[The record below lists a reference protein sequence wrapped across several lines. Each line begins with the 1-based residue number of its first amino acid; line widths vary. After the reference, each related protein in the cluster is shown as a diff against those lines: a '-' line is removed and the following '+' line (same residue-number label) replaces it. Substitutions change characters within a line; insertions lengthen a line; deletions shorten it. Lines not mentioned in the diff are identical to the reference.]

1 MNDFDKASLD
11 VEEMLKDIEKEK
23 KINKIERIEEL
34 LVRHIRAHIVI
45 DLKENFYN
53 VHIKRSDTLLS
64 YDDIAKK
71 WNVSTK
77 YVKDIAEETGYTI

>member
-1 MNDFDKASLD
+1 MNDFDEASLS
-11 VEEMLKDIEKEK
+11 VEETLRDIKREKN
-23 KINKIERIEEL
+23 INKIERIEEL
-34 LVRHIRAHIVI
+34 IVSHIKAHIII

-53 VHIKRSDTLLS
+53 VHIRRSDRLS

-77 YVKDIAEETGYTI
+77 YVKNIAEETGYTI

>member
-1 MNDFDKASLD
+1 MNDFDMASLS
-11 VEEMLKDIEKEK
+11 VEETLREIDKEK

-34 LVRHIRAHIVI
+34 IVRHIKAHIII
-45 DLKENFYN
+45 DLKENYYN
-53 VHIKRSDTLLS
+53 VHIRRSDRLS

-77 YVKDIAEETGYTI
+77 YVKDIAEEAGYTI

>member
-1 MNDFDKASLD
+1 MNDFDEASLR

-34 LVRHIRAHIVI
+34 IVGHIKAHIVI

-53 VHIKRSDTLLS
+53 VHIRRSDRLS

-71 WNVSTK
+71 WNVSSI
-77 YVKDIAEETGYTI
+77 YVKNIAEETGYTI

>member
-1 MNDFDKASLD
+1 MNDFDEASLS
-11 VEEMLKDIEKEK
+11 VEETLREIEKEK

-34 LVRHIRAHIVI
+34 IVGHIKAHII
-45 DLKENFYN
+45 IELKENYYN
-53 VHIKRSDTLLS
+53 VHIRRSDRLS

-77 YVKDIAEETGYTI
+77 YVKNIAEEAGYTI

>member
-1 MNDFDKASLD
+1 MNDFDKASLS
-11 VEEMLKDIEKEK
+11 VEEMLREIDKEK

-34 LVRHIRAHIVI
+34 IVRHIKAHIII
-45 DLKENFYN
+45 DLKENYYN
-53 VHIKRSDTLLS
+53 VHIRRSDRLS

-77 YVKDIAEETGYTI
+77 YVKDIAEEAGYTI

>member
-1 MNDFDKASLD
+1 MNDFDEASLS

-34 LVRHIRAHIVI
+34 IVRHIRAHIII

-53 VHIKRSDTLLS
+53 AHIKRSDRLS
-64 YDDIAKK
+64 YD
-71 WNVSTK
+71 
-77 YVKDIAEETGYTI
+77 DIAEETGYTI

>member
-1 MNDFDKASLD
+1 MNDFDEASLS

-34 LVRHIRAHIVI
+34 IVRHIRAHIII

-53 VHIKRSDTLLS
+53 VHIRRSDRLS

-77 YVKDIAEETGYTI
+77 YVKSIAEETGYTI

>member
-11 VEEMLKDIEKEK
+11 VEEMLREIDKEK

-34 LVRHIRAHIVI
+34 IVRHIKAHIII
-45 DLKENFYN
+45 DLKENYYN
-53 VHIKRSDTLLS
+53 VHIRRSDRLS

-77 YVKDIAEETGYTI
+77 YVKDIAEEAGYTI

>member
-1 MNDFDKASLD
+1 MNDFDKASLS

-34 LVRHIRAHIVI
+34 IVRHIRAHIII

-53 VHIKRSDTLLS
+53 AHIKRSDRLS

-71 WNVSTK
+71 WNVSSFNRTENNK
-77 YVKDIAEETGYTI
+77 

>member
-1 MNDFDKASLD
+1 MNDFDDASLS
-11 VEEMLKDIEKEK
+11 VEETLREIEKEK

-34 LVRHIRAHIVI
+34 IVRHIKAHIII
-45 DLKENFYN
+45 DLKENYYN
-53 VHIKRSDTLLS
+53 VHIRRSDRLS

-77 YVKDIAEETGYTI
+77 YVKNIAEETGYTI

>member
-1 MNDFDKASLD
+1 MNDFDDASLS
-11 VEEMLKDIEKEK
+11 VEETLREIEKEK

-34 LVRHIRAHIVI
+34 IVRHIKAHIII
-45 DLKENFYN
+45 DLKENYYN
-53 VHIKRSDTLLS
+53 VHIRRSDRLS

-77 YVKDIAEETGYTI
+77 YVKNIAEEAGYTI

>member
-1 MNDFDKASLD
+1 MNDFDKTSLS
-11 VEEMLKDIEKEK
+11 VEEMLREIDKEK

-34 LVRHIRAHIVI
+34 IVRHIKAHIII
-45 DLKENFYN
+45 DLKENYYN
-53 VHIKRSDTLLS
+53 VHIRRSDRLS

-77 YVKDIAEETGYTI
+77 YVKDIAEEAGYTI

>member
-1 MNDFDKASLD
+1 MNDFDEASLS

-34 LVRHIRAHIVI
+34 IVRHIRAHIII

-53 VHIKRSDTLLS
+53 AHIKRSDRLS

-71 WNVSTK
+71 WNVSAK
-77 YVKDIAEETGYTI
+77 YVKNIAEETGYTI

>member
-1 MNDFDKASLD
+1 MNDFDEASLS
-11 VEEMLKDIEKEK
+11 VEETLRDIKKEK
-23 KINKIERIEEL
+23 NINKIETIEEL
-34 LVRHIRAHIVI
+34 LVNHIKAHIII

-53 VHIKRSDTLLS
+53 VHIRRSDRLS

-77 YVKDIAEETGYTI
+77 YVKSIAEETGYTI

>member
-11 VEEMLKDIEKEK
+11 VEEMLREIEKEK

-34 LVRHIRAHIVI
+34 IVRHIKAHIII
-45 DLKENFYN
+45 DLKENYYN
-53 VHIKRSDTLLS
+53 VHIRRSDRLS

>member
-1 MNDFDKASLD
+1 MNDFDDASLS
-11 VEEMLKDIEKEK
+11 VEETLKEIEKEK

-34 LVRHIRAHIVI
+34 IVRHIKAHIII
-45 DLKENFYN
+45 DLKENYYN
-53 VHIKRSDTLLS
+53 VHIRRSDRLS

-77 YVKDIAEETGYTI
+77 YVKNIAEEAGYTI